1 MIDIKLP
8 IKELGLNTRALN
20 WLKAEA
26 NIKTIED
33 LILHESM
40 LLKYPNIGNVTND
53 HIKEKLAI
61 HNLYLKTDR
70 KFLKKEK
77 KEMTNSRPYVTYQI
91 WFHCENCSKQITH
104 HTIHTCF
111 VMNPDILPTKE
122 QWIAICKMVKK
133 VNNK

>member
-8 IKELGLNTRALN
+8 IKELGLNTRALH

-77 KEMTNSRPYVTYQI
+77 KKMTDSRPYVRKLTDEEMLEVYKKL
-91 WFHCENCSKQITH
+91 FNKKNEFKENLKRRSYFDFAKA
-104 HTIHTCF
+104 
-111 VMNPDILPTKE
+111 ILKAASE
-122 QWIAICKMVKK
+122 K
-133 VNNK
+133 

>member
-8 IKELGLNTRALN
+8 IKELGLNTRALH

-77 KEMTNSRPYVTYQI
+77 KKMTDSRPYVRKLTEWEI
-91 WFHCENCSKQITH
+91 KECWEEATEMREHFCSQY
-104 HTIHTCF
+104 F
-111 VMNPDILPTKE
+111 DFAQLIL
-122 QWIAICKMVKK
+122 KK
-133 VNNK
+133 ASEK